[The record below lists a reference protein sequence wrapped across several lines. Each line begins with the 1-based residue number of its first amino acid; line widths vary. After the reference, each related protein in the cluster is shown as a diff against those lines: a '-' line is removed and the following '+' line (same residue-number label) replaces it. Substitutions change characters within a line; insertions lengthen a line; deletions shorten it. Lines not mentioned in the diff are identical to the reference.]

1 MLIFLN
7 PTKQIMTLPK
17 KYRILVADS
26 DLKFQR
32 QLSRILN
39 NVVDD
44 YENATIELFTETNI
58 QKTNEQVK
66 NKLDLVFLDAAFFI
80 NNDEVLLPNLFK
92 NSPDCIIVLL
102 TSDGISTDITKVIK
116 TFQKYNQ
123 LFFGEH
129 LLKDNYSDEII
140 SFFCRGYI
148 DRIVYH

>member
-1 MLIFLN
+1 M
-7 PTKQIMTLPK
+7 MTLPK

-44 YENATIELFTETNI
+44 YKNATIELFTETNV
-58 QKTNEQVK
+58 QKINEQVK

-102 TSDGISTDITKVIK
+102 TSNEISTNITKVIK

-129 LLKDNYSDEII
+129 LLKDNYSDKII
-140 SFFCRGYI
+140 SFFCKGYI